1 MASCQELSERTCQS
15 TGSAGKLLIG
25 QQTQE
30 LRQQFDEYRQE
41 LSQVDQRLRDVH
53 DKSVL
58 SHLLVL
64 YTWTF
69 NWFHHSL
76 PLFTY
81 C

>member
-41 LSQVDQRLRDVH
+41 LGQVDQRLRDVH
-53 DKSVL
+53 DKSVPQ
-58 SHLLVL
+58 SASAG
-64 YTWTF
+64 
-69 NWFHHSL
+69 WFES
-76 PLFTY
+76 
-81 C
+81 CASD